1 MRNWLVVFAVT
12 TSMMH
17 AQAGAQQTEPKVAAP
32 LPSRLESFLTAN
44 PGATRTTKLL
54 RSLTGV
60 GDVWD
65 TETNLVRQAQITA
78 TFAAILASL
87 PGSSTIKEKGLEIR
101 IEYLGNHGEQ
111 RLLRRMYIDE
121 DILDQFDE
129 ELGRLLQL
137 ERDWQHQHP
146 LGYRTE
152 SEHPPCG
159 ISPAAV
165 NLSNAAEDQ
174 GDDWRRGK
182 ALPLTAGWYWKVDPA
197 GDEPVGRVCLQ
208 VDGEYYFPQAKLEQL
223 IEIVAKGRAFLAAN

>member
-1 MRNWLVVFAVT
+1 MGNWLLVFGVAT
-12 TSMMH
+12 AMMQ
-17 AQAGAQQTEPKVAAP
+17 AQAGAQQTGPNVAAQ
-32 LPSRLESFLTAN
+32 LPSCLESFLTAN

-78 TFAAILASL
+78 IFTAMLASL
-87 PGSSTIKEKGLEIR
+87 PGDSTVREKGLEVR

-111 RLLRRMYIDE
+111 RLLRRIYIDE
-121 DILDQFDE
+121 DILDQFDD

-159 ISPAAV
+159 SSPA
-165 NLSNAAEDQ
+165 
-174 GDDWRRGK
+174 GRRGK
-182 ALPLTAGWYWKVDPA
+182 ALPLSAGWYWKVDPA

-208 VDGEYYFPQAKLEQL
+208 VSGEYYFPQAKLEQL
-223 IEIVAKGRAFLAAN
+223 IEIVAKGRAFLAAH

>member
-1 MRNWLVVFAVT
+1 MRNWLVVFTVA

-17 AQAGAQQTEPKVAAP
+17 AQAGAQQTEPNVAAQ
-32 LPSRLESFLTAN
+32 LPSRLDSFLMAN
-44 PGATRTTKLL
+44 PGATRTTKFL

-78 TFAAILASL
+78 SFTAILASL
-87 PGSSTIKEKGLEIR
+87 PGSSTIKEKGLEVR
-101 IEYLGNHGEQ
+101 IDYLGNHGEQ
-111 RLLRRMYIDE
+111 RVLRRMYIDE
-121 DILDQFDE
+121 DILDQFED
-129 ELGRLLQL
+129 ELGRLLRA

-165 NLSNAAEDQ
+165 NLSNAPEHQ
-174 GDDWRRGK
+174 GDDSRRRM
-182 ALPLTAGWYWKVDPA
+182 PLGAGWYWKIDPA

-208 VDGEYYFPQAKLEQL
+208 VSGEYYFPQAKLEQL

>member
-1 MRNWLVVFAVT
+1 MRNWLVAFAVA
-12 TSMMH
+12 TSMMCGS
-17 AQAGAQQTEPKVAAP
+17 AGAQQTDPGAAAE
-32 LPSRLESFLTAN
+32 LPSRLDSFLTAN
-44 PGATRTTKLL
+44 PGATRTTKFL

-65 TETNLVRQAQITA
+65 TETNLVRQAQVTA
-78 TFAAILASL
+78 IFTAMSASL
-87 PGSSTIKEKGLEIR
+87 QRDSTIRQKGLEVR

-121 DILDQFDE
+121 DIFDQFDD

-152 SEHPPCG
+152 SEHPPCW
-159 ISPAAV
+159 ISPV
-165 NLSNAAEDQ
+165 NLSSAPEDQ
-174 GDDWRRGK
+174 GDDSRRRK
-182 ALPLTAGWYWKVDPA
+182 PLSAGWYWKIDPA

-208 VDGEYYFPQAKLEQL
+208 VDGEYYFPETKLEQL